1 MNTLDPSTERAA
13 RTFLSAIRKL
23 YPVLGGVIFGSRA
36 RGDYGADS
44 DADLAVLLPGD
55 PGSTVNT
62 MLEMID
68 AAYEVELES
77 GIVISPLPIW
87 QDQWNYPESFSNPG
101 LLRNIQREGIP
112 L

>member
-1 MNTLDPSTERAA
+1 M
-13 RTFLSAIRKL
+13 
-23 YPVLGGVIFGSRA
+23 GGVVFGSRA
-36 RGDYGADS
+36 RGDYRADS

-55 PGSTVNT
+55 HGSTVNT

-87 QDQWNYPESFSNPG
+87 QDQWNHPESFSNPS

>member
-1 MNTLDPSTERAA
+1 VNMLDPSTERAA

-23 YPVLGGVIFGSRA
+23 YPVMGGVVFGSRA
-36 RGDYGADS
+36 RGDYRADS
-44 DADLAVLLPGD
+44 DTDIAVLLPGD
-55 PGSTVNT
+55 HGSTVNT
-62 MLEMID
+62 MMAMID

-87 QDQWNYPESFSNPG
+87 QDQWDHPESFSNPS
-101 LLRNIQREGIP
+101 LLRNIQRDGIP

>member
-1 MNTLDPSTERAA
+1 MSTLDPSTERAA
-13 RTFLSAIRKL
+13 RTFLSAIGKL
-23 YPVLGGVIFGSRA
+23 YPVMGGVVFGSRA
-36 RGDYGADS
+36 RGDYRADS

-55 PGSTVNT
+55 HGSTVNT

-87 QDQWNYPESFSNPG
+87 QDQWDHPENFSNPR

>member
-13 RTFLSAIRKL
+13 RTFLNAIGKL
-23 YPVLGGVIFGSRA
+23 YPVMGGVVFGSRA
-36 RGDYGADS
+36 RGDYRADS

-55 PGSTVNT
+55 HGSTVNT

-87 QDQWNYPESFSNPG
+87 QDQWNHPESFSNPS